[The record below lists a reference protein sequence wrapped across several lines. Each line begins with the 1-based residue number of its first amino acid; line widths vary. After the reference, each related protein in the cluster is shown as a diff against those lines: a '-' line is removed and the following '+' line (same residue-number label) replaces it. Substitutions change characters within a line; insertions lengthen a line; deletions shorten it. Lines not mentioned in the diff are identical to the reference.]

1 MFEYLKSAFIV
12 GAVAFSFGLSN
23 IAVAQDAA
31 APEDM
36 PEAISSL
43 FADAEAAGNE
53 VSFAEPEG
61 QQPGADGHMSAAD
74 SEAATAAAKRYI
86 YTTLRVISNGNTRG
100 CSSGNWN
107 CMTRLCKADLRTQS
121 AWRGWA
127 GCWKKGSKFICY
139 FECGQTRNAF

>member
-1 MFEYLKSAFIV
+1 MFKYLKSTILV
-12 GAVAFSFGLSN
+12 SLVTFSFALSN
-23 IAVAQDAA
+23 IAIAQDAA

-36 PEAISSL
+36 PDEISSL
-43 FADAEAAGNE
+43 FADALDAGEE
-53 VSFAEPEG
+53 VSFAAPEG
-61 QQPGADGHMSAAD
+61 QPDADGAISTANN
-74 SEAATAAAKRYI
+74 EAATAAAKRYI
-86 YTTLRVISNGNTRG
+86 YTTLRVVSNGNTRG